1 MSDVV
6 RNLKIAIRIYILA
19 GVCLISLCVVG
30 AVALVNMIVIGEE
43 LTQIVERDL
52 PLTGTL
58 RHITEAKLEQAIV
71 LEQAL
76 RMANLPGE
84 AERLPPTRK
93 RFDGLGETVKKDLA
107 DLRRQLDAA
116 VASSAGTPDSARM
129 TAFASRA
136 EAIGRAYATFERDAA
151 ALFREIDRLAAAGGG
166 RAEEIRAVGTRAA
179 ALEAQQETLDR
190 DVQALFDGFSEH
202 TEATVRRAQ
211 DDEARAIVVMVLVGA
226 VALVVALVL
235 GWLLARS
242 VVVPVRR
249 LTDGMTRMAGG
260 DLDVAVARPFFRD
273 EIREMADTIE
283 VFRGN
288 LVKTRALEAAAEA
301 DREKRQRQT
310 EEMNQLVGIFGAS
323 IGAVFRRIVESSGSL
338 VRDAGGMTE
347 QSVATR
353 DMADDVAREAS
364 ASSEGASALA
374 AASEEML
381 ATAREIALQI
391 DRSARIISRAVG
403 VAGESRGE
411 VVRLQETT
419 SQIVEVVKLIRD
431 ISAQTN
437 LLALNAT
444 IEAARA
450 GEAGKGFAVV
460 ASEVKS
466 LANQTTRATEE
477 ISEKIARVG
486 EVSRSAG
493 NAILTITDMIGE
505 IDSFVTGIVA
515 AAQEQDVTLQEMVRN
530 IDHLSMSAS
539 TVNSRI
545 VEIKGQAGVVQDGAG
560 GVTRVAEGLK
570 SESDLL
576 SREVGTFLGAMR
588 DTGATEDAFA
598 TRRIEAGARTDAGG
612 RPWSGRAL
620 EVSCAHAVVT
630 PAIDVAAGEMV
641 TIDIDG
647 LGAGLP
653 ARVAS
658 TEGGRTVIQFP
669 LDTGHLAKMRKL
681 IGGMGLAA

>member
-30 AVALVNMIVIGEE
+30 AVALVNMIVIGEQ

-52 PLTGTL
+52 PLNGTL
-58 RHITEAKLEQAIV
+58 RHITEAKLEQAV
-71 LEQAL
+71 VFEQAL

-84 AERLPPTRK
+84 ADKLAPTRK
-93 RFDGLGETVKKDLA
+93 RFEGLGQTVNKDLA
-107 DLRRQLDAA
+107 ELNGLLGKAKVAA
-116 VASSAGTPDSARM
+116 GDGKESALITGFVAKAG
-129 TAFASRA
+129 
-136 EAIGRAYATFERDAA
+136 AITRGYAAFERDAT
-151 ALFREIDRLAAAGGG
+151 ALFQEIDRLAATGGG
-166 RAEEIRAVGTRAA
+166 RPDDVRAVAVKVV
-179 ALEAQQETLDR
+179 ALEAQQEALDR
-190 DVQALFDGFSEH
+190 DVQELFNGFAEH
-202 TEATVRRAQ
+202 TEATVRQAR
-211 DDEARAIVVMVLVGA
+211 DDEARAIQIMVLVGA
-226 VALVVALVL
+226 VTLLVALVL

-249 LTDGMTRMAGG
+249 LTDSMTRMAGG
-260 DLDVAVARPFFRD
+260 DLDVDVARPYFRD
-273 EIREMADTIE
+273 EIRDMADTML
-283 VFRGN
+283 VFRDN
-288 LVKTRALEAAAEA
+288 LARTRALEAAAEV

-323 IGAVFRRIVESSGSL
+323 IGAVFRRIVDSSGSL

-391 DRSARIISRAVG
+391 DRSAKIINRAVG

-493 NAILTITDMIGE
+493 DAILTITDLIGE
-505 IDSFVTGIVA
+505 IDTFVTGIVS

-530 IDHLSMSAS
+530 IDHLSASAS

-545 VEIKGQAGVVQDGAG
+545 VDIKGQAGVVQEGAG

-570 SESDLL
+570 TESDLL
-576 SREVGTFLGAMR
+576 SREVETFLGAMR

-598 TRRIEAGARTDAGG
+598 IRRIDAAARSDAGG
-612 RPWSGRAL
+612 RPWSGRAV
-620 EVSCAHAVVT
+620 EVSCAYAVVS
-630 PAIDVAAGEMV
+630 PAIDVAAGEMIKV
-641 TIDIDG
+641 DIDG
-647 LGAGLP
+647 LGDGLP

-681 IGGMGLAA
+681 IGGMGMAA